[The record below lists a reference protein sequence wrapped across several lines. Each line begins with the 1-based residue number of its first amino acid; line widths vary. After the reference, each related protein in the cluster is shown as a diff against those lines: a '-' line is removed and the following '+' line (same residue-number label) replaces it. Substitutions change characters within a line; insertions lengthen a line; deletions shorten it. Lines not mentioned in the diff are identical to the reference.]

1 MIKTQKDELDIFSR
15 RWHENVPILKIKMF
29 FESNYFKEVND
40 EKNLVF
46 VINDFSNGKGRK
58 I

>member
-15 RWHENVPILKIKMF
+15 RWHENVAILKIKMF

-40 EKNLVF
+40 KKNFQISTVK
-46 VINDFSNGKGRK
+46 NGYYH
-58 I
+58 